1 VSQPREEMGL
11 KPLALNGGTATCA
24 CGGSLV
30 ALNGKWIHDSK
41 IGCTEPEPLASPVT
55 GAPETPAQDQQ
66 AEIDR
71 LRTQLRRTSDLVHG
85 LHKAGLICDEEA
97 SYLAS
102 DSEQSGKSK
111 DLQIEAVDTLRLR
124 EAVVMAEQWFY
135 DRGYTAMCEILRAA
149 LAPRKAS

>member
-1 VSQPREEMGL
+1 VTG
-11 KPLALNGGTATCA
+11 
-24 CGGSLV
+24 
-30 ALNGKWIHDSK
+30 
-41 IGCTEPEPLASPVT
+41 EPETPEQSVEVCNATHPNNEDTYCGRNKGHT
-55 GAPETPAQDQQ
+55 GAHGCPTSKGAINWAQSAPAQDQQ

-111 DLQIEAVDTLRLR
+111 DLQIEAVDALRLR

-149 LAPRKAS
+149 LAPRKAN